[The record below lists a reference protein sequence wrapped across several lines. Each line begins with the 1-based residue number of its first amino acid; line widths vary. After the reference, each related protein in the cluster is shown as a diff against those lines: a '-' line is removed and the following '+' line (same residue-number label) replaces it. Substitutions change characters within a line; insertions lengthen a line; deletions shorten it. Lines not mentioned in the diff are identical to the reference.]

1 MAVISTTDGAGRI
14 READLEEGER
24 VCEGIGTSASG
35 GGRQGKWEARGPRR
49 RGGGGLILS
58 LGIAG
63 EVV

>member
-1 MAVISTTDGAGRI
+1 MAAVSTVDGAGHVG
-14 READLEEGER
+14 EADLEEGER
-24 VCEGIGTSASG
+24 VCEGIGTSMSG